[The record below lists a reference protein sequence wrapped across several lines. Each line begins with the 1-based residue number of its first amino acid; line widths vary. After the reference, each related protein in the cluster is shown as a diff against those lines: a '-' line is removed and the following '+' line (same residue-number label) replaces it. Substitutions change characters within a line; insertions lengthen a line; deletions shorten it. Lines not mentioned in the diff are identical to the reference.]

1 MRVFEAIK
9 KLEKI
14 SLRPLE
20 ENEKQTKDIKTLED
34 KDGREKEIK
43 KSENIGR

>member
-1 MRVFEAIK
+1 MQGFKAIK
-9 KLEKI
+9 KIEMI

-20 ENEKQTKDIKTLED
+20 DNEKQTKEIKTLED
-34 KDGREKEIK
+34 KDGREKEVK